1 MTKRISKEE
10 LVERLEIAQALL
22 EQFGLT
28 GSSDEPGFTPL
39 EAIGLAAIP
48 ADQRIKV
55 AAELSQSY
63 DGNKGIMYVSKA
75 VQDYLYGW
83 GVQKLDQCRDEVEDA
98 LGRVLDKS
106 HTRISLQSDRPN
118 LLEDTLAAVLSSRKS

>member
-1 MTKRISKEE
+1 MVKRISKEE

-28 GSSDEPGFTPL
+28 ASLNEPGFTPL
-39 EAIGLAAIP
+39 EAVGLAAVP
-48 ADQRIKV
+48 ADYRIRV

-63 DGNKGIMYVSKA
+63 NGNKGILYVSEA
-75 VQDYLYGW
+75 TQDCLRSV
-83 GVQKLDQCRDEVEDA
+83 GVRKLDEYRDEVKAA
-98 LGRVLDKS
+98 LDRILDGP
-106 HTRISLQSDRPN
+106 RAGLQSDRPG